1 MEPQL
6 LNGDKNRYMIL
17 ITGASKGIGKYLCE
31 EYLHNNENI
40 IGIYNSTIIGK
51 DSGNYYKID
60 ITDIIQVQNF
70 INTIKSQLNN
80 ITLINCAGINYNS
93 FAHKSDIVKWQEVLK
108 VNLFGTFN
116 IISCILPIM
125 RDQSYGRIIN
135 FGSVV
140 SELPSPGI
148 SAYAA
153 SKSALSGMSK
163 SIAFENANK
172 GITINNINLGYSELG
187 MINEVPEI
195 YLNQIKER
203 IPSKKLCKSSDIFN
217 TVEYLRNTE
226 YVNGSNININGG
238 II

>member
-1 MEPQL
+1 
-6 LNGDKNRYMIL
+6 MIL

-31 EYLHNNENI
+31 EYLQRDEKV
-40 IGIYNSTIIGK
+40 IGLFNSTVIGNNQ
-51 DSGNYYKID
+51 GNYFKVD
-60 ITDIIQVQNF
+60 ITDTIQVRDF
-70 INTIKSQLNN
+70 ITENSESLNH

-93 FAHKSDIVKWQEVLK
+93 FAHKADIMKWQDVVK

-116 IISCILPIM
+116 IINGILPIM
-125 RDQSYGRIIN
+125 REQSYGRIIN

-153 SKSALSGMSK
+153 SKSALTGMSK
-163 SIAFENANK
+163 SIAVENATKN
-172 GITINNINLGYSELG
+172 ITINNINLGYSELG

-203 IPSKKLCKSSDIFN
+203 IPSNQLCKSANIFN
-217 TVEYLRNTE
+217 TVEFLRNTE
-226 YVNGSNININGG
+226 YVTGSNININGG
-238 II
+238 LI

>member
-1 MEPQL
+1 
-6 LNGDKNRYMIL
+6 MIL

-31 EYLHNNENI
+31 EYLHNKENI
-40 IGIYNSTIIGK
+40 IGIYNSTIVGK
-51 DSGNYYKID
+51 DSGNYYKVD
-60 ITDIIQVQNF
+60 ITDVIQVHDF
-70 INTIKSQLNN
+70 IYSIKEQLNN

-93 FAHKSDIVKWQEVLK
+93 FAHKSDIVKWQEVIK

-116 IISCILPIM
+116 IINSILPIM

-203 IPSKKLCKSSDIFN
+203 IPSKKLCTSSDIFN

-226 YVNGSNININGG
+226 YVNGSSININGG

>member
-1 MEPQL
+1 
-6 LNGDKNRYMIL
+6 MIL
-17 ITGASKGIGKYLCE
+17 ITGASKGIGKYLFE
-31 EYLHNNENI
+31 EYLSYNESV
-40 IGIYNSTIIGK
+40 IGVFNSTIIGE
-51 DSGNYYKID
+51 GRENYFKVD
-60 ITDIIQVQNF
+60 ITDIIQVKNF
-70 INTIKSQLNN
+70 IDVINIKLNN

-93 FAHKSDIVKWQEVLK
+93 FAHKSDVGKWQEVLK

-116 IISCILPIM
+116 IINCVLPIM

-140 SELPSPGI
+140 SDLPSPGV

-163 SIAFENANK
+163 SIAVENASK
-172 GITINNINLGYSELG
+172 GITINNISLGYSELG
-187 MINEVPEI
+187 MINDVPES

-203 IPSKKLCKSSDIFN
+203 IPSKKLCKPSDIFN
-217 TVEYLRNTE
+217 TVEYLRKTE

>member
-1 MEPQL
+1 
-6 LNGDKNRYMIL
+6 MIL

-31 EYLHNNENI
+31 EYLNKNEKI
-40 IGIYNSTIIGK
+40 IGIYNSTIIGN
-51 DSGNYYKID
+51 DTGNYYKVD
-60 ITDIIQVQNF
+60 ITDFNQVQDF
-70 INTIKSQLNN
+70 INKTKEQLNN
-80 ITLINCAGINYNS
+80 ITLINCAGVNYNS

-116 IISCILPIM
+116 LINCILPIM
-125 RDQSYGRIIN
+125 REQFYGRIIN

-140 SELPSPGI
+140 SELPTPGV

-163 SIAFENANK
+163 SIAVENANK

-195 YLNQIKER
+195 YLNQIKEK
-203 IPSKKLCKSSDIFN
+203 IPSNKLCKPSDIFN

-226 YVNGSNININGG
+226 YVNGSNINLNGAV
-238 II
+238 I

>member
-1 MEPQL
+1 
-6 LNGDKNRYMIL
+6 MIL

-31 EYLHNNENI
+31 QYLHHNESI
-40 IGIYNSTIIGK
+40 IGIYNSTIVGK
-51 DSGNYYKID
+51 DIGNYYKVD
-60 ITDIIQVQNF
+60 ITDFIQVQEFVNS
-70 INTIKSQLNN
+70 IKEQLNN

-93 FAHKSDIVKWQEVLK
+93 FAHKSDIGKWQEVIK

-116 IISCILPIM
+116 LINCTLPIM
-125 RDQSYGRIIN
+125 RDQFYGRIIN

-140 SELPSPGI
+140 SELPTPGI

-163 SIAFENANK
+163 SIALENANK

-187 MINEVPEI
+187 MINEVPEV
-195 YLNQIKER
+195 YLNQIKEK
-203 IPSKKLCKSSDIFN
+203 IPSKKLCTSLDIFN

-226 YVNGSNININGG
+226 YVNGSNINLNGG

>member
-1 MEPQL
+1 
-6 LNGDKNRYMIL
+6 MI
-17 ITGASKGIGKYLCE
+17 IVTGASKGIGKFLCE
-31 EYLHNNENI
+31 EYSHNNEDF
-40 IGIYNSTIIGK
+40 IGIYNSTIVGK
-51 DSGNYYKID
+51 NNGNYYKVD
-60 ITDIIQVQNF
+60 ITDIDQVQDF
-70 INTIKSQLNN
+70 INSIKDQLNN

-93 FAHKSDIVKWQEVLK
+93 FAHKTDVVKWQEVIK

-116 IISCILPIM
+116 IINGILPIM
-125 RDQSYGRIIN
+125 REQSYGRIIN

-163 SIAFENANK
+163 SIAIENAFK

>member
-1 MEPQL
+1 
-6 LNGDKNRYMIL
+6 MII
-17 ITGASKGIGKYLCE
+17 ITGASKGIGKFLCE
-31 EYLHNNENI
+31 EYAHNNEDF
-40 IGIYNSTIIGK
+40 IGIYNSTIVEK
-51 DSGNYYKID
+51 NNGNYYKVD
-60 ITDIIQVQNF
+60 ITDIVQVQDF
-70 INTIKSQLNN
+70 INSVKDQLNN

-93 FAHKSDIVKWQEVLK
+93 FAHKTDVVKWQEVIK

-116 IISCILPIM
+116 IINCILPIM
-125 RDQSYGRIIN
+125 REQSFGRIIN

-163 SIAFENANK
+163 SIAIENAFK

>member
-1 MEPQL
+1 
-6 LNGDKNRYMIL
+6 MI
-17 ITGASKGIGKYLCE
+17 IVTGASKGIGKFLCE
-31 EYLHNNENI
+31 EYSRNNEHF
-40 IGIYNSTIIGK
+40 IGLYNSTVIEK
-51 DSGNYYKID
+51 NNSNYYKVD
-60 ITDIIQVQNF
+60 ITDILQVQDFFN
-70 INTIKSQLNN
+70 NIKDELNN

-93 FAHKSDIVKWQEVLK
+93 FAHKTDIVKWQEVIK

-116 IISCILPIM
+116 VINCVLPIM
-125 RDQSYGRIIN
+125 REQSFGRIIN

-148 SAYAA
+148 SSYAA

-163 SIAFENANK
+163 SIATENAIK
-172 GITINNINLGYSELG
+172 GITINNINLGYTELG
-187 MINEVPEI
+187 MIKEVPEF
-195 YLNQIKER
+195 YLNQIKEK

>member
-6 LNGDKNRYMIL
+6 LNGDKNIYMIL

-31 EYLHNNENI
+31 EYSQKNEDI
-40 IGIYNSTIIGK
+40 IGIFNSTIIGK
-51 DSGNYYKID
+51 ASENYYKVD
-60 ITDIIQVQNF
+60 ITDIIQVQDF
-70 INTIKSQLNN
+70 INTIKDQLSN

-93 FAHKSDIVKWQEVLK
+93 FAHKSDIFKWQEVIK

-217 TVEYLRNTE
+217 TVEYIRNTE